1 MDIYILSLAE
11 SYSIGI
17 AATIGL
23 VRFKVIDKSYQPF
36 IWICCL
42 AFVNEIVST
51 ITAQVFRNNA
61 VNLNIYVLCE
71 ALLYIWLFYNWGE
84 FKVSVNSYYG
94 LCIFLVFV
102 WVLDNFILN
111 SFLTINSLFRIVY
124 SFTLIFLAINQGNR
138 MLFNTRG
145 ALLRNPRFLISTG
158 IVIFY
163 SYKATFE
170 TFYLFKLNFS
180 NNFYNSIHLIL
191 EAVNLFVNLI
201 FALAMLW
208 IPGRQKFILRY

>member
-23 VRFKVIDKSYQPF
+23 VRFKVIDKSYHPF

-42 AFVNEIVST
+42 AFVNEIIST

-61 VNLNIYVLCE
+61 INLNIYVLCE
-71 ALLYIWLFYNWGE
+71 ALLFIRLFYNWGE

-94 LCIFLVFV
+94 LSIFLVAV

-111 SFLTINSLFRIVY
+111 SFLTINSLFRIIY

-145 ALLRNPRFLISTG
+145 ALLKNPRFLISTG

-180 NNFYNSIHLIL
+180 NNFYSSIHLIL
-191 EAVNLFVNLI
+191 EAVNLLVNLI
-201 FALAMLW
+201 FALAVLW
-208 IPGRQKFILRY
+208 IPERQKFILRY